1 MIGKSTGITQEERG
15 DLGIFPVVSA
25 FPIEG
30 RRLKTPTKEKDS
42 FDRISRSSSGGSGWG
57 FCYNGISRVANPAS
71 LPDNP
76 DFARSRE

>member
-15 DLGIFPVVSA
+15 DFGIFPVVSTL
-25 FPIEG
+25 PIEG
-30 RRLKTPTKEKDS
+30 FKITPTKEKDS